1 MKNKNNK
8 KNIIIVSIISI
19 IIILLF
25 LPVLME
31 TIKMKNQFKMIHND
45 IEETLKIKI
54 EEQDSDYSEYYDIKS
69 LKYEVTKIYKTNTF
83 NEYGYEITF
92 SVDSDYNFSPYGK
105 KTEYSLIIFSL
116 DDLLDKLVDNY
127 YDKDIKI
134 EHYKYTL
141 KINGEEVY
149 HKYDGSNFSIYD
161 EFINEQYQ
169 EYKIKIEENH
179 IVWEYTN
186 EKLKLK
192 RTTTYMNIMLTIIFG
207 TSISLTGMVLIS
219 YLASYYKKNVSVTT
233 KVTIECIGDIAKYL
247 ILFIIIGIFTGGVG
261 FVAIPLLW
269 LLNNRK

>member
-1 MKNKNNK
+1 MKNNKNK

-19 IIILLF
+19 IIVLLF
-25 LPVLME
+25 LPVLIE

-45 IEETLKIKI
+45 INETLKINI

-69 LKYEVTKIYKTNTF
+69 LKYEVIKIYKTNTF

-92 SVDSDYNFSPYGK
+92 SVDSDYNFSTYGK
-105 KTEYSLIIFSL
+105 KTEYSLITFSL

-149 HKYDGSNFSIYD
+149 YKYDGSNFSIYD
-161 EFINEQYQ
+161 EFIKEQSQ

-179 IVWEYTN
+179 IVWEYAN

-192 RTTTYMNIMLTIIFG
+192 SMTNYMIIMLILIFG

-219 YLASYYKKNVSVTT
+219 YLTSYYKKNASVDT
-233 KVTIECIGDIAKYL
+233 KVTIECIGDIVKYL
-247 ILFIIIGIFTGGVG
+247 ILFIVIGIFTGGVG